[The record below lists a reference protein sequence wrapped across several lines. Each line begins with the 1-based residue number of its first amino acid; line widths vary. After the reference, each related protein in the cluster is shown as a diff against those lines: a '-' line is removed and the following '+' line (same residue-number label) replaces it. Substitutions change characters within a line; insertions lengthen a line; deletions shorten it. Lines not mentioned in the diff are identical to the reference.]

1 LTKGKEIKLGGGKR
15 IRGLERD
22 KGLESEQR
30 GRVKVGKGSDGKKTK
45 AAFISVSSNTILVIL
60 KLSLGLSIG
69 SVSVIS
75 EAIHSGVDLLA
86 AVIALFAVKK
96 AGAPADKDHPYGH
109 GKFENVSG
117 TVEALLIFLAA
128 GWIIYEAVKKLM
140 YHEPLDQPG
149 LGVAVMAVSSVAN
162 LLVSQMLFKVGK
174 ETGSIALQ
182 ADAWHLRTDVYTS
195 AGVMLGLVVI
205 LAGSVIAPCTDLR
218 WVDPMAAI
226 AVALLIIRAAY
237 HLTVESAR
245 DLLDVSLPN
254 VEEVAICSHIA
265 AFAPTVRGYHR
276 LATRKSGSERF
287 VEFHMRVDPTMT
299 IDESHR
305 ITDMITY
312 SIKQH
317 FPGTRVTIHI
327 EPCNCSLAHEETCGC
342 LLSDSDRDALKRSYT
357 YTDVD

>member
-1 LTKGKEIKLGGGKR
+1 MAKEKEIELGNGKR
-15 IRGLERD
+15 IREQDSGR
-22 KGLESEQR
+22 ESEQR
-30 GRVKVGKGSDGKKTK
+30 GQVKVSNGSNRKKTK
-45 AAFISVSSNTILVIL
+45 AAFISVSSNTILVVL
-60 KLSLGLSIG
+60 KLAVGLSIG

-86 AVIALFAVKK
+86 AVIALLAVKK
-96 AGAPADKDHPYGH
+96 AGVPADKDHPYGH
-109 GKFENVSG
+109 GKFENISG
-117 TVEALLIFLAA
+117 TSEALLIFLAA
-128 GWIIYEAVKKLM
+128 GWIIYEALKKLM
-140 YHEPLDQPG
+140 YHEPLDQPC
-149 LGVAVMAVSSVAN
+149 LGVAMMAVSSVAN
-162 LLVSQMLFKVGK
+162 LLVSQMLLKVGK
-174 ETGSIALQ
+174 ETDSIALQ

-205 LAGSVIAPCTDLR
+205 LAGSIIAPGIDLR

-254 VEEVAICSHIA
+254 EEEEAICSHIA

-305 ITDMITY
+305 IADMITD

-327 EPCNCSLAHEETCGC
+327 EPCNCALAHEETCGC
-342 LLSDSDRDALKRSYT
+342 LLSDSDRNALKGSYT
-357 YTDVD
+357 YTDID